1 MTDLDRLRRQLG
13 GPETGRL
20 LHRLRRRLTRGQPLT
35 GTLSLDQPSPDERRA
50 VEGLLGRPPGRG
62 STLTV
67 NLDELDQVVRRSGM
81 HPAGLAAA
89 VEALTGTVTV
99 LADVRAAEAAAWR
112 AALAPLSALGE
123 ARAELA
129 GWCADPGTATLL
141 RRLAGTPDA
150 AARLAAE
157 LVAVLGALPASG
169 EPLTRLAARTTDDAH
184 ALDPDRP
191 LATLVR
197 SAIRATWWGGE
208 PLPES
213 AAMQRRMLWYAVGVT
228 VDELS
233 STVLAV
239 NLPTQPGCR
248 LHTLAGPAAALGEPV
263 VLTLRQLTRDEPTF
277 TADEVYACENPTV
290 LAAAADELGP
300 ACPPLVCVGGQP
312 TTAAL
317 RLLTA
322 LTAAGAQLRY
332 HGDFDWG
339 GLRIANLLHARLP
352 WRPWRYRAEDYLA
365 ALTVHGS
372 ARPLPGSPVDAA
384 WDPELAAAMQ
394 GHRVRVEEELVLDD
408 LLADLS
414 GFSSA

>member
-1 MTDLDRLRRQLG
+1 MTDLERLRRQLG

-20 LHRLRRRLTRGQPLT
+20 LQRLRRRLTRGQPLT
-35 GTLSLDQPSPDERRA
+35 GSLSLNQPSPDERRA
-50 VEGLLGRPPGRG
+50 IEGLLGRPPGRG
-62 STLTV
+62 GTLTV

-89 VEALTGTVTV
+89 VEALTGTIAV

-112 AALAPLSALGE
+112 AASAPLVALGE
-123 ARAELA
+123 ARTELA
-129 GWCADPGTATLL
+129 GWCTDPRTTTLL
-141 RRLAGTPDA
+141 RRLSGSPEA
-150 AARLAAE
+150 AARLANA
-157 LVAVLGALPASG
+157 LVAVLGALPAAG
-169 EPLTRLAARTTDDAH
+169 EPLSRLAARTTDDAH

-197 SAIRATWWGGE
+197 SAIRATWWGSE

-239 NLPTQPGCR
+239 NLPTRPGCR
-248 LHTLAGPAAALGEPV
+248 LHTLAGPATALGEPV
-263 VLTLRQLTRDEPTF
+263 VLTLRQLTRDEPRF
-277 TADEVYACENPTV
+277 AAEEIYACENPTV

-322 LTAAGAQLRY
+322 LTADGARLRY

-352 WRPWRYRAEDYLA
+352 WRPWRYQAEDYLA
-365 ALTVHGS
+365 ALAVHGS
-372 ARPLPGSPVDAA
+372 TRPLRGSTVDAA
-384 WDPELAAAMQ
+384 WDPELAAALQ
-394 GHRVRVEEELVLDD
+394 GRGVRVEEELVLDD
-408 LLADLS
+408 LLGDLS
-414 GFSSA
+414 EFASA